1 MFEGTVS
8 FINLKPNGQGSSVNY
23 SVMVEISGN
32 DLKLLEGMTV
42 SAQFIVKDV
51 KDVLTLSNKAITLK
65 DGKQFVQVKQDDG
78 TLKEVEITTGFS
90 DGKISEIVSGLSEG
104 DTVVVGG

>member
-1 MFEGTVS
+1 M
-8 FINLKPNGQGSSVNY
+8 
-23 SVMVEISGN
+23 
-32 DLKLLEGMTV
+32 
-42 SAQFIVKDV
+42 
-51 KDVLTLSNKAITLK
+51 
-65 DGKQFVQVKQDDG
+65 QVKQDDG